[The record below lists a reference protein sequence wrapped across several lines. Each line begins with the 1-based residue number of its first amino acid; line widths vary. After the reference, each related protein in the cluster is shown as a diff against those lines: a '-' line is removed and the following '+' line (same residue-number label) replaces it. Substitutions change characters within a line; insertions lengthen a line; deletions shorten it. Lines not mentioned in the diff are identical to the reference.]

1 MVEFKVQREKND
13 EGGRYFVALP
23 GHQEAAELTWLDIG
37 PSLIAANHT
46 FVPETMRGQG
56 VAEAMVHQLVSDAH
70 NESIRI
76 LPLCTYVQAQFA
88 RHPEWEDVRKDL

>member
-1 MVEFKVQREKND
+1 
-13 EGGRYFVALP
+13 
-23 GHQEAAELTWLDIG
+23 
-37 PSLIAANHT
+37 
-46 FVPETMRGQG
+46 MRGQG